1 MRNKFVLWMYVKSPS
16 IIKKLIRKIYGKNV
30 KMECESEIL
39 REIWEQYYGVKIGKY
54 TYGCFNDSFPAGT
67 TVGKYLPRSYS
78 PPGGQSADPVSHHC
92 HNHGISPDG

>member
-39 REIWEQYYGVKIGKY
+39 REIWEQYYGVKIGK
-54 TYGCFNDSFPAGT
+54 
-67 TVGKYLPRSYS
+67 
-78 PPGGQSADPVSHHC
+78 
-92 HNHGISPDG
+92 